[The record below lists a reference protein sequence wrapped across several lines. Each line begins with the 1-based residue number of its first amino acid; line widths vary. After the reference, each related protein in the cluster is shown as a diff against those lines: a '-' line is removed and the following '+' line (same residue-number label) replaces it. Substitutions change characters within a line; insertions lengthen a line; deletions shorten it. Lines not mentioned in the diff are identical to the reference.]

1 MAEEKKVPTNWNLA
15 RRIGM
20 NNELQDALRSSSLIV
35 RLLYREVYV
44 LS

>member
-1 MAEEKKVPTNWNLA
+1 MAEEKKVPTNRNLA